1 MANRRMTS
9 SDLFEDDFINSLDFF
24 QRYLWIG
31 LFVACAD
38 DQGRFMDSHPIIR
51 AKVFPFDRDVTDE
64 LVEAALTN
72 YCAAGKIVRYVAN
85 GKHLAQIIKWW
96 SYQTPSWAS
105 PSKYPS
111 PDDWTDRFK
120 YHTIGNKIHVENWN
134 DKGGYTLGSKQG
146 SKLHSLQGSAI
157 DESEDEIK
165 SDVKGESEDEARKE
179 KIIAAA
185 TATTTKA
192 LSLDT
197 FARKVFTQITG
208 MLEFPAKDKT
218 DALEAI
224 ESLRF
229 KYDTADKMIDYL
241 TPFWNE
247 WYGRSYRKTNLAWLT
262 EWAVSGEIPFEK
274 PNSKKKSLHDILQE
288 AI

>member
-1 MANRRMTS
+1 MTS
-9 SDLFEDDFINSLDFF
+9 SDLFEDDFINSLDYF

-51 AKVFPFDRDVTDE
+51 AKVFPLDREVTDE
-64 LVEAALTN
+64 IVEAALIN

-85 GKHLAQIIKWW
+85 GKHLAQIVKWW
-96 SYQTPSWAS
+96 TYQAPSWAS
-105 PSKYPS
+105 PSKYPA
-111 PDDWTDRFK
+111 PEGWTDRFK
-120 YHTIGNKIHVENWN
+120 YHTVGNKIHVENWN
-134 DKGGYTLGSKQG
+134 EKGGYTLD
-146 SKLHSLQGSAI
+146 SKLPSRLHSQQGSAI
-157 DESEDEIK
+157 DESE
-165 SDVKGESEDEARKE
+165 SESEVKSEVKSEGEEEARKE

-185 TATTTKA
+185 TATSTKA

-197 FARKVFTQITG
+197 FSRKVFTQITG

-218 DALEAI
+218 DAINAV
-224 ESLRF
+224 ESLRS
-229 KYDTADKMIDYL
+229 KYDTAEKMVDYL

-247 WYGRSYRKTNLAWLT
+247 WYGRNYRKTNLAWLT

-274 PNSKKKSLHDILQE
+274 QKKKSLHDILQE